1 MPRSFASRGP
11 WLRALASTLVAATA
25 ILAACEPNRLL
36 SVNDKDNVT
45 SGSINSKAGLPFL
58 FAGAVQTFQIAYS
71 GAGDESNN
79 GHEGHINMT
88 GIFTDELFDLETF
101 PTRQQVDARNTLPT
115 NVSLKALFSDLA
127 AARAAAE
134 KADAGY
140 AKFDPTN
147 PTWPRSLDYSAYTY
161 LMFAEY
167 YCDGVPFS
175 NLADNGQVVFGVPLT
190 RAQIRAIVVT
200 KFDSALALGAA
211 AVSADSAAGNSIATD
226 SAVIYLARVG
236 KARILVDSGD
246 FADAATIAATV
257 PPGFVYLVENS
268 TNAPVEFNGIWNY
281 NIAGN
286 FFGVA
291 DIDGTN
297 GLDFISAGDPRV
309 LTLDTGAPGAIN
321 SGPNFVQSLLYPQPS
336 SNSVLASGLEAQL
349 IIAEAQLKGA
359 APGGVGGWATTLNTL
374 RTNAGMLALTPDST
388 LTASPD
394 LRVDVM
400 FRERAFWM
408 FLTGHRMEDM
418 RRLVRQYSRAAN
430 TVFPIGLTAIGLPIQ
445 NDVDFPVSED
455 EQNNPNFHGCID
467 RNP

>member
-1 MPRSFASRGP
+1 MPRSIASRAP
-11 WLRALASTLVAATA
+11 WLRVLASTVVVATA

-45 SGSINSKAGLPFL
+45 SGSINSKSGLPFL
-58 FAGAVQTFQIAYS
+58 FAGAVQTFQVAYS

-88 GIFTDELFDLETF
+88 GIFTDELYDLETF

-147 PTWPRSLDYSAYTY
+147 PLWPRALDYSAYTY

-175 NLADNGQVVFGVPLT
+175 NLEDNGKVEFGTPLM
-190 RAQIRAIVVT
+190 RSQIRAIAIT

-211 AVSADSAAGNSIATD
+211 AVTADEAAGNSTATD
-226 SAVIYLARVG
+226 SAVIYLASVG
-236 KARILVDSGD
+236 KARALVDSGQ
-246 FADAATIAATV
+246 FADARALASTV
-257 PPGFVYLVENS
+257 PPGFVYLVEGS
-268 TNAPVEFNGIWNY
+268 TNAPIEFNGIWNY

-291 DIDGTN
+291 DFDGGN

-309 LTLDTGAPGAIN
+309 QTLDTGQPGAIN
-321 SGPNFVQSLLYPQPS
+321 FGPDFVQQFIYSQPA
-336 SNSVLASGLEAQL
+336 SNTVLASGLEAQL
-349 IIAEAQLKGA
+349 IIAEAQLKGGDVA
-359 APGGVGGWATTLNTL
+359 GWTTTLNTL
-374 RTNAGMLALTPDST
+374 RTNGGMSALTADST
-388 LTASPD
+388 TTASPD

-408 FLTGHRMEDM
+408 YLTGHRMEDM
-418 RRLVRQYSRAAN
+418 RRLVRQYGRDPN
-430 TVFPIGLTAIGLPIQ
+430 TVFPVGLTAINVPIQ